1 MGGLG
6 NFQSRRVFLDCK
18 RSETF
23 RETRAADVGATAAQQ
38 PVRVPR
44 TSANAELVA
53 DFYGRAR
60 AHPAAQAAQQ
70 RIRARSS
77 RRLASPSRG
86 YRRRHAEAVAAWL

>member
-18 RSETF
+18 RPETF

-38 PVRVPR
+38 PVRVQR
-44 TSANAELVA
+44 TGANAEFVA

-60 AHPAAQAAQQ
+60 AQPAAQAAQQ
-70 RIRARSS
+70 RIRARGG
-77 RRLASPSRG
+77 RRLASASRG
-86 YRRRHAEAVAAWL
+86 HR